1 VRRVGESC
9 NAAGRRVVCL
19 DGDGVAWALPIE
31 FTDLVESSEEVV
43 ISAGRAVLL
52 VDDLLAL
59 AALIARSGP

>member
-1 VRRVGESC
+1 
-9 NAAGRRVVCL
+9 L